1 MCYLHRANATRTPW
15 RPWARQT
22 QGVGAVRRRPSSRCQ
37 ASSLGWEHAG
47 SPSGMSFP
55 LLPLATH
62 TFGLPSH
69 LGAIVSPC
77 PLPHTC
83 GTSGWL
89 QGSTFCAHAH
99 SPHPAPAPRA
109 SQCYKDWS
117 STFWQLSL
125 PALSPSSPNPAHLS
139 LHLPSYHTS
148 PHPSCP
154 ANPGSSPSPWAG
166 VSSPGGAQ
174 ALISDLTNGLRVT
187 WKGSRP
193 QFWATWKADNGDS
206 SLLSLLVPVACLAAS
221 DSARLPTCA
230 LRSLLKETRLPTT
243 DHHGQPS

>member
-37 ASSLGWEHAG
+37 ASSLGWEHTG

-55 LLPLATH
+55 VLPLATH

-89 QGSTFCAHAH
+89 RGSTFCAHAH
-99 SPHPAPAPRA
+99 SPYPTPALQSLTMLQGLQLHFLAA
-109 SQCYKDWS
+109 VTS
-117 STFWQLSL
+117 ST
-125 PALSPSSPNPAHLS
+125 
-139 LHLPSYHTS
+139 
-148 PHPSCP
+148 
-154 ANPGSSPSPWAG
+154 
-166 VSSPGGAQ
+166 V
-174 ALISDLTNGLRVT
+174 
-187 WKGSRP
+187 
-193 QFWATWKADNGDS
+193 
-206 SLLSLLVPVACLAAS
+206 SLLPQPCLLVP
-221 DSARLPTCA
+221 
-230 LRSLLKETRLPTT
+230 
-243 DHHGQPS
+243 PSTLISHITPS